1 MKIDKT
7 IYKDKEENQIGMTAD
22 HTSRP
27 DKVLFFADTH
37 FLFKSRPTL
46 HTLSS
51 PTCRHTNQSLP
62 KSAILPTHNLNNH
75 FYNLKLKSM
84 NKAIHVLY
92 GFVVIL
98 LLTSCGNSGKKT
110 NNNNAPKDSV
120 KDEII
125 RPTVNVY
132 IENSG
137 SMDGYVKGVTEFEQA
152 VYNYLTD
159 IKISQFTDSLNLFYI
174 NSDIIPQG
182 SDISDF
188 IEKLEPTNFKNK
200 GGSRGTTDI
209 SNLLKCVLTETCPNE
224 IAILVTDGIFS
235 PGKGKDAE
243 QYLVNQQIGIK
254 SNMAAYLKNYP
265 NSAVVIYQLSSQF
278 DGLYYNHEDY
288 GTKINEQRPYY
299 IWIIGE
305 TDLINDLITK
315 VPENKFKGSGVQN
328 VFSITGGPR
337 LVDYAVKMGSGNFD
351 LDKQEPKTTIENL
364 KKETKGKQN
373 SARFS
378 VNVNLSG
385 FLLSDNYLRDIS
397 NYELNN
403 KDFALTICNSVS
415 NSFGYTHQLNF
426 ESGSVHKGVISVK
439 LKTLI
444 PQWVEE
450 KNDSIGTA
458 PVKGKTYGIK
468 YQIHGVYEAFTISN
482 NYYTEIKIKIN

>member
-1 MKIDKT
+1 
-7 IYKDKEENQIGMTAD
+7 
-22 HTSRP
+22 
-27 DKVLFFADTH
+27 
-37 FLFKSRPTL
+37 
-46 HTLSS
+46 
-51 PTCRHTNQSLP
+51 
-62 KSAILPTHNLNNH
+62 
-75 FYNLKLKSM
+75 M

-98 LLTSCGNSGKKT
+98 LLTSCGNSGEETNEKPPKKDT
-110 NNNNAPKDSV
+110 IEVETIK
-120 KDEII
+120 
-125 RPTVNVY
+125 PTVNVY

-137 SMDGYVKGVTEFEQA
+137 SMDGYVKGETEFEQA

-188 IEKLEPTNFKNK
+188 IEKLEPNNFKNK
-200 GGSRGTTDI
+200 GGSLGTTDI

-254 SNMAAYLKNYP
+254 SNMAAYLKKYP

-305 TDLINDLITK
+305 TDLINDLIIK

-328 VFSITGGPR
+328 IFSITGGPKS
-337 LVDYAVKMGSGNFD
+337 VDYTVKIGSGTFD

-364 KKETKGKQN
+364 KKESKGKQN
-373 SARFS
+373 TARFS
-378 VNVNLSG
+378 VNAKLSG
-385 FLLSDNYLRDIS
+385 FLLSDNYISDVS
-397 NYELNN
+397 NYEMNN
-403 KDFALTICNSVS
+403 KDYSLTISRSVS
-415 NSFGYTHQLNF
+415 NNFGYTHQLNF
-426 ESGSVHKGVISVK
+426 ESGSVHKGIISVK
-439 LKTLI
+439 LKTQI
-444 PQWVEE
+444 PAWVEDI
-450 KNDSIGTA
+450 NDDDGDT
-458 PVKGKTYGIK
+458 PVSGKTYGIK
-468 YQIHGVYEAFTISN
+468 YQIHGIYEAFTIMN